1 MEEALELFS
10 RPSLPDLYPSSRV
23 AMVVS
28 RVPSRMKRIRMEIMA
43 FLDGIIE
50 EHEIMCRAESD
61 DNKDEGLLDVL
72 LRVQRDGDLEF
83 PISMDNVKAVIADL
97 FLAGSEISATTLQW
111 AMSELVRN
119 PRVMQRAQD
128 EIRQVLKGQETVS
141 EATLGKL
148 EEHRLLGA
156 RRQGRGVAHYQGH
169 AAVER
174 WRKRGETRG
183 GGREGGRERERWR
196 SPAGRGRCR
205 AAVRGMAR
213 GRGEGG
219 GARRWRRSKWRAA
232 EGEGVA
238 FPGGGEGGSAHR
250 QGRGR

>member
-174 WRKRGETRG
+174 WRKRGETR
-183 GGREGGRERERWR
+183 REREREV
-196 SPAGRGRCR
+196 ALTG
-205 AAVRGMAR
+205 
-213 GRGEGG
+213 GE
-219 GARRWRRSKWRAA
+219 REVSC
-232 EGEGVA
+232 
-238 FPGGGEGGSAHR
+238 GGEGDGTR
-250 QGRGR
+250 QGRRGWCSPVEEKQVACGGGRGGGLPRRGRRG